1 VIVTPDAKRRLSIPV
16 TLAPPKPG
24 DRFDARFGA
33 EEDTIVLCRVPKRR
47 SWLGVL
53 KRCPLSTD
61 DLLPRSR
68 GLPKKLKVFDPSK
81 ELPSD

>member
-16 TLAPPKPG
+16 TLEPPKPG

-33 EEDTIVLCRVPKRR
+33 
-47 SWLGVL
+47 

-61 DLLPRSR
+61 DLLPHSR
-68 GLPKKLKVFDPSK
+68 ELPKKLKVFDPFK